1 MIVTTI
7 LLGIAASVFTEVATA
22 INKVLSGT
30 VLKGDGAFLL
40 AFGMA
45 FVAALVKEAMMPG
58 FTFDMLLN
66 FQQLGAFFAETFT
79 VSQIF
84 FLAIYARLGLN
95 MQQDGTVKGPEP
107 VVAIAAPSQTV

>member
-22 INKVLSGT
+22 LNKLLNGT

-40 AFGMA
+40 AFAMA
-45 FVAALVKEAMMPG
+45 FVAALIKEAMLPG
-58 FTFDMLLN
+58 FTFGELLN

-79 VSQIF
+79 VSQVF

-95 MQQDGTVKGPEP
+95 IQQDGTVKGPAP
-107 VVAIAAPSQTV
+107 VAPVAGI